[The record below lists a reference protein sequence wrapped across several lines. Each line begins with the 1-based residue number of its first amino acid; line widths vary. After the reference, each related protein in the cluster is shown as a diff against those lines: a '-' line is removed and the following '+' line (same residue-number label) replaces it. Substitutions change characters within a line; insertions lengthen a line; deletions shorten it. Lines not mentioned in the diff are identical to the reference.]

1 MRKLKASGNEL
12 VALGALDA
20 RCDFFAGYPITPSS
34 EVMHNISVTF
44 PSEGRMF
51 IQMEDEIAAICAA
64 LGASMSGVKA
74 MTNTSGPGLALK
86 SEQIGYAHMAEIPL
100 VIVNVMRGGP
110 STGLPTRTSQGDI
123 LFVRNPTPGDV
134 RSIVLI
140 PGTTEE
146 CYTETIRAF
155 NLAERFM
162 QPVILLLDETLGH
175 TARDVSLDDL
185 EDVKKTLVS
194 RKINN
199 RGDYQ
204 PYNVKDDEPA
214 VLNPFFTDQPYHITG
229 LTHDQ
234 TGFPTENAILC
245 QKLVDRQFR
254 KIDANLDKIEKY
266 KKFRIDDADYLIV
279 CYGSVSLAAHEAVNR
294 LREEEM
300 RVGMFRPLTLW
311 PSPEKRMS
319 ELAKKFDPQNV
330 LVIEMNKGQYLRE
343 VERCMRNRPQF
354 LSKVNG
360 RPISPLDIVEK
371 LREMHHGV

>member
-20 RCDFFAGYPITPSS
+20 RCNFFAGYPITPSS

-44 PSEGRMF
+44 PSDGRMF

-123 LFVRNPTPGDV
+123 LFARAPTPGDV
-134 RSIVLI
+134 KTIVLT

-185 EDVKKTLVS
+185 EDIEKTLVN

-214 VLNPFFTDQPYHITG
+214 VLNPFFTGQPYHITG

-245 QKLVDRQFR
+245 QKLIDRQFK

-266 KKFRIDDADYLIV
+266 KKYWVDDADYLII
-279 CYGSVSLAAHEAVNR
+279 CYGSVSLAAREAINR
-294 LREEEM
+294 MRTEEIK
-300 RVGMFRPLTLW
+300 VGMFRPLTIW
-311 PSPEKRMS
+311 PSPEKRMF
-319 ELAKKFDPQNV
+319 ELAKKFDPENV

-343 VERCMRNRPQF
+343 IERCMRNRPQF